1 MRRRRRPGRRRG
13 FSILL
18 VCVFLVVMLSML
30 GATFRQIATTLR
42 VETARS
48 RQVQQR
54 QNLTRLGSRWVAS
67 QVLSNFEANGGP
79 GTNPPPSTLPGPDG
93 TTSYNVTCTPD
104 PADPTRAT
112 WVVRVTPSSP

>member
-1 MRRRRRPGRRRG
+1 MTRRCAREGRRG

-48 RQVQQR
+48 RAVQRR
-54 QNLTRLGSRWVAS
+54 QDQTKLGSRWVAA
-67 QVLSNFEANGGP
+67 QVLASFAANGPP
-79 GTNPPPSTLPGPDG
+79 GANPPPSPLPGPDG
-93 TTSYNVTCTPD
+93 TTLYAVTCT
-104 PADPTRAT
+104 ADPTDPTGST
-112 WVVRVTPSSP
+112 WVLSVTPASP

>member
-1 MRRRRRPGRRRG
+1 MRSRRDRGGRRG

-48 RQVQQR
+48 RRVQQR
-54 QNLTRLGSRWVAS
+54 QDETRLGSRWVAA
-67 QVLSNFEANGGP
+67 QVLAGFAANGPP
-79 GTNPPPSTLPGPDG
+79 GTNPPPSPLPGPDG
-93 TTSYNVTCTPD
+93 STLYAVSCT
-104 PADPTRAT
+104 ADPTDPAGQT
-112 WVVRVTPSSP
+112 WVLRVTPASP